1 MSRHAAARRPVAAH
15 WLVVVWGLATAV
27 GLLVAVTTKI
37 GPILLQVTPSHGVHL
52 GDVAAFVL
60 SYVVALIVT
69 WRQLQR

>member
-1 MSRHAAARRPVAAH
+1 MSRYAAARRPVGARS
-15 WLVVVWGLATAV
+15 LVVVWVLATAV

-37 GPILLQVTPSHGVHL
+37 GPILLRVTPSHGVHL

-69 WRQLQR
+69 LPLLR